1 MSAPAL
7 IVIAKAPAPGRSKTR
22 LCPPCTPHQAAAL
35 AEAALRDTLAA
46 VAATPCS
53 RRVVALEGPAGDWL
67 PAGFDVVA
75 QRGAGLGERLAAA
88 FEDVAGP
95 AVIVAMDTPQV
106 SAAMLTRALA
116 GLSETGTDAVLG
128 PTSDGGYWT
137 IGLRHPDREVF
148 AGVPMSSAATHAA
161 QIERLRI
168 LGLSTTPLPL
178 LLDVDS
184 IDDAREVARQ
194 APATFFAKALRAL
207 ALPASV
213 PPRPAAPEHSGLARD
228 DGQSVAEAAA

>member
-46 VAATPCS
+46 VTATPCS
-53 RRVVALEGPAGDWL
+53 RRVVALEGPVGDWL

-75 QRGAGLGERLAAA
+75 QRGDGLGERLAAA
-88 FEDVAGP
+88 FEDVGGP

-116 GLSETGTDAVLG
+116 GLSEAGTDAVLG

-137 IGLRHPDREVF
+137 IGLRRPDREVF
-148 AGVPMSSAATHAA
+148 AGVPMSSPATLAA
-161 QIERLRI
+161 QRERLRI
-168 LGLSTTPLPL
+168 LGLSTTGLPPLI
-178 LLDVDS
+178 DVDS
-184 IDDAREVARQ
+184 IDDARAVARQ
-194 APATFFAKALRAL
+194 APATFFAKTLRAM
-207 ALPASV
+207 ALPA
-213 PPRPAAPEHSGLARD
+213 SGLARD

>member
-7 IVIAKAPAPGRSKTR
+7 IVIAKAPVPGRSKTR

-53 RRVVALEGPAGDWL
+53 RRVVALEGPVGDWL
-67 PAGFDVVA
+67 AAGFDVVA
-75 QRGAGLGERLAAA
+75 QRGDGLGERLAAA
-88 FEDVAGP
+88 FEDVGGP

-116 GLSETGTDAVLG
+116 GLRETDAVLG

-137 IGLRHPDREVF
+137 IGLRRPDREVF
-148 AGVPMSSAATHAA
+148 AGVAMSSSATLAA
-161 QIERLRI
+161 QIERLGI
-168 LGLSTTPLPL
+168 LGLSTSGLPPLI
-178 LLDVDS
+178 DVDS
-184 IDDAREVARQ
+184 IDDARAVARQ
-194 APATFFAKALRAL
+194 APATFFAKALQAM
-207 ALPASV
+207 ALPA
-213 PPRPAAPEHSGLARD
+213 SGLARD

>member
-22 LCPPCTPHQAAAL
+22 LCPPCTPQQAAAL
-35 AEAALRDTLAA
+35 AEAALHDTLAA
-46 VAATPCS
+46 VTATPCS
-53 RRVVALEGPAGDWL
+53 RRVVALEGPVGDWL

-75 QRGAGLGERLAAA
+75 QRGDGLGERLAAA
-88 FEDVAGP
+88 FEDVGGP

-116 GLSETGTDAVLG
+116 GLRETDAVLG

-137 IGLRHPDREVF
+137 IGLRRPDREVF
-148 AGVPMSSAATHAA
+148 AGVPMSSPATLAA
-161 QIERLRI
+161 QRERLRI
-168 LGLSTTPLPL
+168 LGLSTTGLPPLI
-178 LLDVDS
+178 DVDS
-184 IDDAREVARQ
+184 IDDARAVARQ
-194 APATFFAKALRAL
+194 APATFFAKTLRAM
-207 ALPASV
+207 ALPA
-213 PPRPAAPEHSGLARD
+213 SGLARD